1 MVEGGPAPVPA
12 TPLAIRGLSWRSQ
25 DVAWARARRPAWPR
39 QYEDPGLSDRR
50 CNQPQAA
57 GSHSPCASAALDPS
71 LGARFPDRTRVP
83 EARATGLIA
92 AYTRGTDHF
101 FNDPWAHKF
110 RNVLDKVR
118 KADQPKVKRALHKI
132 MNAAIRRKRPT
143 AAMPCLPRDRKEI
156 WTDLRWA
163 VAGVSVGPE
172 QSPGVSA
179 GGFSFGAA
187 RSGLPVSL
195 QLDCPSP
202 LRNALSFVSPNFQPC
217 ARGASGDGGV
227 SLNSRG
233 SQSTIRP
240 SRSYGGRSPDADGG
254 GR

>member
-1 MVEGGPAPVPA
+1 MLDGVCSPARPAP
-12 TPLAIRGLSWRSQ
+12 
-25 DVAWARARRPAWPR
+25 ARCAGRFSLLWDCVRMARRKSSTSAW
-39 QYEDPGLSDRR
+39 RR
-50 CNQPQAA
+50 VKALPNGRSFSPIFTAA
-57 GSHSPCASAALDPS
+57 GSPAMICVDGGSGLLAALPS
-71 LGARFPDRTRVP
+71 VLHGIPVQRC
-83 EARATGLIA
+83 
-92 AYTRGTDHF
+92 
-101 FNDPWAHKF
+101 WAHKF

-118 KADQPKVKRALHKI
+118 KPDQPKVKRALHKI

-195 QLDCPSP
+195 QLDCPPP
-202 LRNALSFVSPNFQPC
+202 LRNALSFVSALRPRCFGRWGSEFEFPRKPVDYPPVTLIWR
-217 ARGASGDGGV
+217 AIAGRRWRRSMMKSWPLGFRPIAS
-227 SLNSRG
+227 SM
-233 SQSTIRP
+233 
-240 SRSYGGRSPDADGG
+240 AA
-254 GR
+254 

>member
-1 MVEGGPAPVPA
+1 MPSSLRGGAVMRKVLLGTAALIALVAPAISGDMRA
-12 TPLAIRGLSWRSQ
+12 PLYK
-25 DVAWARARRPAWPR
+25 ARKGNP
-39 QYEDPGLSDRR
+39 
-50 CNQPQAA
+50 
-57 GSHSPCASAALDPS
+57 GSHGQPRLHMICVDGGSGLLAALPS
-71 LGARFPDRTRVP
+71 VLHGIPVQRC
-83 EARATGLIA
+83 
-92 AYTRGTDHF
+92 
-101 FNDPWAHKF
+101 WAHKF

-118 KADQPKVKRALHKI
+118 KADQPQGQTSSAQDHECRHPAQAADGGDALSSEGPQG
-132 MNAAIRRKRPT
+132 NLDRPT
-143 AAMPCLPRDRKEI
+143 MGRCRCFSGPG
-156 WTDLRWA
+156 A
-163 VAGVSVGPE
+163 VAWSKY
-172 QSPGVSA
+172 PGRA

-195 QLDCPSP
+195 QLDCPPP